1 MIVMTVYF
9 VHEFKCR
16 ICVNLICLLKEHDDR
31 EKNKKRKLHVKKKA
45 MSFYSRSSN
54 VAITMKYIK

>member
-45 MSFYSRSSN
+45 MSF
-54 VAITMKYIK
+54 